1 MLQTRLFLQG
11 CGCLAAPAPSH
22 LSTSASGGAT
32 LSKGACFWRRL
43 HTQTHHG
50 QKREINEEVK
60 PLNKTSAVSGLLTV
74 IFALIVL
81 ALMIDVSH
89 MFLMRRRE
97 PNDACVRG
105 DNLRFQRK
113 HACFCWLLADRVE
126 LSPSRCWGAE
136 SGAGRVA
143 VAARL
148 FVEGA
153 ALLPTPL
160 FLCGAAEPEASG
172 VGQASSSPW

>member
-1 MLQTRLFLQG
+1 
-11 CGCLAAPAPSH
+11 
-22 LSTSASGGAT
+22 
-32 LSKGACFWRRL
+32 
-43 HTQTHHG
+43 
-50 QKREINEEVK
+50 
-60 PLNKTSAVSGLLTV
+60 
-74 IFALIVL
+74 
-81 ALMIDVSH
+81 MIDVSH
-89 MFLMRRRE
+89 MSLMRLGE

-113 HACFCWLLADRVE
+113 HACFAGFGGSGRA
-126 LSPSRCWGAE
+126 LSFPVLGAESGAE

>member
-1 MLQTRLFLQG
+1 
-11 CGCLAAPAPSH
+11 
-22 LSTSASGGAT
+22 
-32 LSKGACFWRRL
+32 
-43 HTQTHHG
+43 
-50 QKREINEEVK
+50 
-60 PLNKTSAVSGLLTV
+60 
-74 IFALIVL
+74 
-81 ALMIDVSH
+81 MIDVSH
-89 MFLMRRRE
+89 MSLMRLWE

-113 HACFCWLLADRVE
+113 HACFAGFGGSGRA
-126 LSPSRCWGAE
+126 LSFPVLRAE
-136 SGAGRVA
+136 SGARRVA